1 MRLNRRRARR
11 GFTLAE
17 LLITLTILSVI
28 GTVVAQMMMG
38 QQRYYQRTVEQITLR
53 RELRTAL
60 SVLPAELRGLS
71 SVGGDILNFSTS
83 SITFRS
89 TLGTSLVCAKTGTTT
104 IDLPP
109 LNSARVTTTSWYT
122 APVAGDTMFALR
134 YDSLGVKGE
143 YWSGHAITSVS
154 PNASYCAAS
163 PYTDATLD
171 AGKSRFRITVSPA
184 LPDSVVESSP
194 VRFARTGRYALTQAA
209 SGNWYLSRS
218 EYLGGAWSAAV
229 PVSGPYMAPAAT
241 GQSGMTLAFY
251 DSTGAL
257 VSAVANANR
266 IARIDVALRAQG
278 LSSSGRYGTASTTVM
293 DSLALSVALRNRR

>member
-1 MRLNRRRARR
+1 MRVKRTRVRR

-17 LLITLTILSVI
+17 LLITMTMLSVI

-71 SVGGDILNFSTS
+71 SVGGDILNFTTS

-89 TLGTSLVCAKTGTTT
+89 TLGTSLVCAKTETAT

-109 LNSARVTTTSWYT
+109 LNSARVATTSWYT
-122 APVAGDTMFALR
+122 TPVAGDTMFALR
-134 YDSLGVKGE
+134 YDSSGVKGE

-154 PNASYCAAS
+154 SAANDCPAS
-163 PYTDATLD
+163 PYLD
-171 AGKSRFRITVSPA
+171 AVMDVGKPRFRITVNPV
-184 LPDSVVESSP
+184 LPESVVVSSP
-194 VRFARTGRYALTQAA
+194 VRFTRTGRYALTPET

-218 EYLGGAWSAAV
+218 EYRSGAWSAAV

-257 VSAVANANR
+257 VSAVANATR

-278 LSSSGRYGTASTTVM
+278 LNSSGRYGTASTTVI